1 MCDAFPGGIKTG
13 ILLNNLRFADEMDT
27 VTQEI
32 DKQHHEVFIIV
43 NLLIQYAKA
52 GDLNNL
58 DGYKGPFLDAV
69 YECIPYV
76 DEGAYD
82 DDTRVRFDAANKI
95 LLHLWP
101 FMKKP

>member
-1 MCDAFPGGIKTG
+1 MNVMEDVYIEGRMCDAFPGGIKTG

-76 DEGAYD
+76 DEGTVLFHPA
-82 DDTRVRFDAANKI
+82 RHDANG
-95 LLHLWP
+95 
-101 FMKKP
+101 